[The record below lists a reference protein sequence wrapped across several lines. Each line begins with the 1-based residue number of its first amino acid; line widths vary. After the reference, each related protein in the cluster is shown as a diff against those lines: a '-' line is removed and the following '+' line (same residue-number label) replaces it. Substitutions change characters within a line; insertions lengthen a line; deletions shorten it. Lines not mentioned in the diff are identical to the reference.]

1 LNQFQLTK
9 GNDMS
14 RLITKSIVALLF
26 ACAAVTIA
34 SGCSKESTPS
44 TPGKLTIAVIPKGT
58 THEYWKSVK
67 AGADQAGKDLDVE
80 IQWKG
85 PMKEDDRAQ
94 QISVVEQFV
103 TDGVSGIV
111 LAPLDDQALLRPVRE
126 AAKKNIPVVIIDSGL
141 KGDVGKDFVSF
152 VATDNYRG
160 GVIAGDELSK
170 LLDNKGKIVLLRY
183 MEGSAS
189 TAERERGFLDAVHK
203 HPDMQLLVENRY
215 SGATVD
221 SAKIETSNMLDV
233 LRQADGIFCPNESST
248 LGMLLTLR
256 QNNIAG
262 HVKFVGFDATAPL
275 VDALKKKEIDALV
288 AQDPYKMGYEGV
300 KAAVDHIHGKEVK
313 PLIDTG
319 VHLITPDNLSSQE
332 IKDLLQPR

>member
-1 LNQFQLTK
+1 
-9 GNDMS
+9 MS
-14 RLITKSIVALLF
+14 RFITKSLISLF
-26 ACAAVTIA
+26 SVCAAMTVA
-34 SGCSKESTPS
+34 CGCSKESAPT
-44 TPGKLTIAVIPKGT
+44 TPGRLTIAVIPKGT
-58 THEYWKSVK
+58 THEFWKSVH
-67 AGADQAGKDLDVE
+67 AGANQAGKDLDVE

-103 TDGVSGIV
+103 TDGVSAVV

-126 AAKKNIPVVIIDSGL
+126 ADQKNIPVIVIDSGL

-152 VATDNYRG
+152 VATDNYKG
-160 GVIAGDELSK
+160 GVIAGDQLSK

-203 HPDMQLLVENRY
+203 HPDMQLILENRY
-215 SGATVD
+215 AGATMD

-233 LRQADGIFCPNESST
+233 LRQADGVFCPNESST

-256 QNNIAG
+256 QNGIAG
-262 HVKFVGFDATAPL
+262 HLKFVGFDASDPL
-275 VDALKKKEIDALV
+275 VDALKTKEIDALV

-300 KAAVDHIHGKEVK
+300 KAAVDHIHGKDVK
-313 PLIDTG
+313 PQIDTG
-319 VHLITPDNLSSQE
+319 VHLITLDNLDSQE